1 MQRDCV
7 AAITWSHGTKAHFLG
22 PLGKLSAVVLSPRR
36 IRATSSQRMLFTD
49 SESGANPPPS
59 FKALGVV
66 YLLPC
71 LTAEFDGAVF
81 QKAGCGVVGN
91 VGQGDISLM

>member
-1 MQRDCV
+1 ML
-7 AAITWSHGTKAHFLG
+7 FG
-22 PLGKLSAVVLSPRR
+22 PSGKLATIGCAPRC
-36 IRATSSQRMLFTD
+36 ISLTKPQRMSLAD

-59 FKALGVV
+59 FKTLGLV

-81 QKAGCGVVGN
+81 QKVGRGVVGN